1 MNISLFRAGRI
12 AVVATAVLLLA
23 ACGVSPQKVTVP
35 VVEKVDLNRFMG
47 PWYVIGVIPTFI
59 EKNIYN
65 AIESYELAP
74 DGTIRT
80 TFTFN
85 KGAFDGPAKR
95 MEPKGFVIPGTN
107 NAIWGMQFIWPVKA
121 EYVISHVDN
130 EYTETIIARS
140 ARDYVWIMAR
150 TPTIDDARYAALVK
164 KVADMGYDMSKLV
177 KVPQRPAVVA
187 PPVSSVAPA
196 AGSAAPPMPSAERV
210 AEILARVTAVTAV
223 DLKARL
229 SSSANKPLVLDVR
242 RADEFAAGHVD
253 GALNVAHTDVVAN
266 PATALTAGK
275 DAEIVLY
282 CGSGRR
288 ASMAIE
294 ALRAAGYTNLKHL
307 EGDYPAWAKITTT
320 P

>member
-1 MNISLFRAGRI
+1 MTRGIFLAIRSMTLELQARKPLRAVF
-12 AVVATAVLLLA
+12 AALVLGSLA

-35 VVEKVDLNRFMG
+35 VVSAVDLPRFMG

-59 EKNIYN
+59 EKDIYN

-74 DGTIRT
+74 DGTIKT

-121 EYVISHVDN
+121 EYVISHVDAA
-130 EYTETIIARS
+130 YTQTIIARS

-150 TPTIDDARYAALVK
+150 TPTIDDARYAELVK
-164 KVADMGYDMSKLV
+164 KVADMGYDVSKLV
-177 KVPQRPAVVA
+177 KVPQRAST
-187 PPVSSVAPA
+187 SSTA
-196 AGSAAPPMPSAERV
+196 SPPMPSPERV
-210 AEILARVTAVTAV
+210 AEILASVPAVKPAE
-223 DLKARL
+223 LKARL
-229 SSSANKPLVLDVR
+229 GQGGARPVILDVR
-242 RADEFAAGHVD
+242 RAEEFAAGHVD
-253 GALNVAHTDVVAN
+253 GAINVAHTAVLAN
-266 PATALTAGK
+266 PATAVGAAK
-275 DAEIVLY
+275 DAEIIVY
-282 CGSGRR
+282 CASGRR

-294 ALRAAGYTNLKHL
+294 ALRNAGYSNLKHL
-307 EGDYPAWAKITTT
+307 DGDYTGWSAT